1 MNQQPPRSESYLIEQ
16 PFVNSIIHPSDFTLA
31 SENAFAHALALSL
44 IRQTK
49 LTILHAGDS
58 KDSWMRFPAV
68 RQTLERWG
76 YLEKGS
82 SRSAVFEELKIR
94 VEKITLKSSKPLKAV
109 SDFLKAHPR

>member
-1 MNQQPPRSESYLIEQ
+1 MRQEPPPSESYVIEQ
-16 PFVNSIIHPSDFTLA
+16 PFVNSILHPSDFTLA

-58 KDSWMRFPAV
+58 KDSWTRFPAV

-76 YLEKGS
+76 YLEKNS
-82 SRSAVFEELKIR
+82 PRSAVFEELR
-94 VEKITLKSSKPLKAV
+94 VRLDAMIGQVDTGGLDLRRHA
-109 SDFLKAHPR
+109 